1 MTGYTDPYSG
11 TSRIYDLTSRY
22 VPYDEW
28 AKHIKLLV
36 RVYQRRP
43 AESVLELSAGTGSFR
58 TFFNLAEIKTYIIG
72 DISLGMLQGSLLKT
86 EDSGVSMLPVCFD
99 NGSIP
104 FKSDSFDLAIMLFDS
119 INYNTEPAKVSQVV
133 TGILGCLRTNGIFIF
148 DFTTPVNSLSNS
160 PEDFSEQF
168 EEVDASFIRV
178 SKYDPETQIHVTEFK
193 ITDGDRIFT
202 EQHVERT
209 YTIQEMK
216 EILQKI
222 PGCEIMSMLHEFESG
237 KKAGPKT
244 ERVHVIIRKR

>member
-1 MTGYTDPYSG
+1 MAGYTDPYKG

-22 VPYDEW
+22 VPYDMW
-28 AKHIKLLV
+28 ATHIKRLV

-58 TFFNLAEIKTYIIG
+58 TFFNLGEIKTYIIG
-72 DISLGMLQGSLLKT
+72 DISLGMLQGSLMKI
-86 EDSGVSMLPVCFD
+86 EDSDVSMLPVCFD
-99 NGSIP
+99 NARLP

-119 INYNTEPAKVSQVV
+119 INYNTDPAKIVQVI
-133 TGILGCLRTNGIFIF
+133 TGILSCLRSNGLFIF
-148 DFTTPVNSLSNS
+148 DFTTPVNSLTNS

-168 EEVDASFIRV
+168 EEVEASFIRV
-178 SKYDPETQIHVTEFK
+178 SKYDPESQIHVTEFK

-202 EQHVERT
+202 EQHIERT

-216 EILQKI
+216 EIFQKI
-222 PGCEIMSMLHEFESG
+222 PDCEVLAMLHEFESG
-237 KKAGPKT
+237 KKAGIKS

>member
-1 MTGYTDPYSG
+1 MTQYSDPYTG

-43 AESVLELSAGTGSFR
+43 VESVLELSAGTGSFR
-58 TFFNLAEIKTYIIG
+58 TFFNLAEIKTYLLG
-72 DISLGMLQGSLLKT
+72 DISLGMLQGSLLKS

-99 NGSIP
+99 NANLP
-104 FKSDSFDLAIMLFDS
+104 FKPESFDLAIMLFDS
-119 INYNTEPAKVSQVV
+119 INYNTEPGKVSQVISQV
-133 TGILGCLRTNGIFIF
+133 LTCLRTNALFIF

-178 SKYDPETQIHVTEFK
+178 SKI
-193 ITDGDRIFT
+193 
-202 EQHVERT
+202 
-209 YTIQEMK
+209 
-216 EILQKI
+216 
-222 PGCEIMSMLHEFESG
+222 
-237 KKAGPKT
+237 
-244 ERVHVIIRKR
+244 